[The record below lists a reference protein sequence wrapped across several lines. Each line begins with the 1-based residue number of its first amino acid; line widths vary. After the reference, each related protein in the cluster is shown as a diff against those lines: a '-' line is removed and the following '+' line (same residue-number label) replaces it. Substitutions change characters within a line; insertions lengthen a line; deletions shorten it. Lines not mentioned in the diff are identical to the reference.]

1 MLFGV
6 YVVAIVRTRVQ
17 CCLVCTLLL
26 LLGQEYSVVWCV
38 LHCYCQD
45 KSTMLFGVCFV
56 AIVRTRVQCCLVC
69 TSLLLLGQEY
79 SVVRLC

>member
-6 YVVAIVRTRVQ
+6 YFVAVVRTRVQ

-38 LHCYCQD
+38 LCCYC
-45 KSTMLFGVCFV
+45 
-56 AIVRTRVQCCLVC
+56 
-69 TSLLLLGQEY
+69 
-79 SVVRLC
+79 